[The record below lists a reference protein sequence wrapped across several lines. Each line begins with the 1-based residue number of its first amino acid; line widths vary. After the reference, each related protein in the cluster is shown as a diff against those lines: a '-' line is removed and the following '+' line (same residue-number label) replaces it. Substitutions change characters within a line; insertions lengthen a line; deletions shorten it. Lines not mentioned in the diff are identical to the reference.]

1 MIKKHLNKRI
11 KLLKMII
18 NYKNQIQMKDYIIF
32 NLNFINNLVVFKVK
46 IINNKIQILRIFV
59 KKIIKY
65 SKILNYFREKLIK

>member
-59 KKIIKY
+59 KKIIKF